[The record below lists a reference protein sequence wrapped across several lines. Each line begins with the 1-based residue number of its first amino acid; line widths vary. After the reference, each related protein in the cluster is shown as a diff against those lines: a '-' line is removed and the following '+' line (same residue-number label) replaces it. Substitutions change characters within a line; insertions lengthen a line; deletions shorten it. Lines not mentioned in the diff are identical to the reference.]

1 MGRLRPQCGH
11 VPTTFKPPKSDLERA
26 MIKTLYLPGAAGSGD
41 FWRPIAERL
50 NGNCRL
56 FSWPGLGDQPADP
69 DIECIDDLVS
79 LVAQEIDQPV
89 AIVAQSMGGFVALK
103 LALQFPSLVS
113 CLVLAVTSGGLP
125 VQDLGG
131 INWRP
136 NYAAKFPKASKWI
149 ANPVEDLSSQ
159 IRDVRVPVLLLWG
172 DADPI
177 SPVAVGERLLS
188 LLPDASLKVVSGA
201 DHDLAVTHAELVAAY
216 IDDHITAAM
225 RN

>member
-1 MGRLRPQCGH
+1 
-11 VPTTFKPPKSDLERA
+11 

-50 NGNCRL
+50 NGNYRL
-56 FSWPGLGDQPADP
+56 FSWPGLGHQPADP
-69 DIECIDDLVS
+69 DINCIDDLVS
-79 LVAQEIDQPV
+79 LAGQEIDQPV

-103 LALQFPSLVS
+103 LALQYPSLVR
-113 CLVLAVTSGGLP
+113 CLVLAVTSGGVP

-136 NYAAKFPKASKWI
+136 NYAANFPNASKWI
-149 ANPVEDLSSQ
+149 SSPVEDLSSQ
-159 IRDVRVPVLLLWG
+159 LRDVRVPVLLLWG

-188 LLPDASLKVVSGA
+188 LLPDASLKVISGA
-201 DHDLAVTHAELVAAY
+201 DHDLAVTRTDLVADY
-216 IDDHITAAM
+216 IEKHIAAAVLS
-225 RN
+225 